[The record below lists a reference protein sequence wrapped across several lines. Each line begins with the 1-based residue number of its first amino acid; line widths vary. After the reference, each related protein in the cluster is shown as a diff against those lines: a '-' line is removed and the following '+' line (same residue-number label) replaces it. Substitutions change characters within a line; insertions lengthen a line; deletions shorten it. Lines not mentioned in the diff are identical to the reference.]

1 MVSAKYFIKTHKQF
15 GYEKGVNP
23 PPPFKSKI
31 SHECDQNE
39 PQMRAE
45 AI

>member
-15 GYEKGVNP
+15 GYEQGVN

-31 SHECDQNE
+31 SYECDQNE